1 MFEDFLKT
9 FKSTTVDA
17 ADQLEGLNIG
27 EDAESDEYDFMDEDE
42 ESANRTRNR
51 DRNPKQKYIQMLQ
64 DVADRARSEI
74 QIDLDDL
81 DTVRSFYHLF
91 WGA

>member
-1 MFEDFLKT
+1 
-9 FKSTTVDA
+9 
-17 ADQLEGLNIG
+17 
-27 EDAESDEYDFMDEDE
+27 MDEDDE
-42 ESANRTRNR
+42 GAAETRRR

-81 DTVRSFYHLF
+81 DTVRIPLR
-91 WGA
+91 W